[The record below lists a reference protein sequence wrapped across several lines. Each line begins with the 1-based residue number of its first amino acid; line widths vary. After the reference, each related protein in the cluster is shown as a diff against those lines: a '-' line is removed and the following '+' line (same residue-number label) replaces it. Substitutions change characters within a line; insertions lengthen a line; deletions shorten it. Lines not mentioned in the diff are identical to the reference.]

1 MSAQLIVLLV
11 PVAVIQIGLLVIAL
25 RDLIRRRQVVGGNKW
40 LWALVIVFVNIVG
53 PIIYLLAGRK
63 EE

>member
-40 LWALVIVFVNIVG
+40 IWALVIIFVNFIG

>member
-11 PVAVIQIGLLVIAL
+11 PLAIVQLALQFFALL
-25 RDLIRRRQVVGGNKW
+25 DLVRRQQVVGNNKW
-40 LWALVIVFVNIVG
+40 LWAALIVFGSIWG